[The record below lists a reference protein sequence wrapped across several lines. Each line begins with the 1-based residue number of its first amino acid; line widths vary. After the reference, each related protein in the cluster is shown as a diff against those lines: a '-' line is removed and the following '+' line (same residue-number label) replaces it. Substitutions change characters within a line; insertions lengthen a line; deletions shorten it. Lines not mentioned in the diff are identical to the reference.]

1 MRISSVNIIKNTDKM
16 KIKLLII
23 LAILFSINLNAQKR
37 DYSIE
42 YETHKVGVFN
52 PEWECFQSLNP
63 QKYEHLT
70 GYFREELA
78 KIILDKVRKKEI
90 KIYDNRKRELS
101 LDSVINRII
110 IFEKQ
115 QGKTLN
121 KNNALTYIIPYIS
134 AYDFEEAV
142 TYNYKD
148 LTIEKQIIAYQPY
161 IVHYKSFGE
170 NCDDSIQMPLFWIFP
185 KDTIKQENKNTTTPP
200 IFSIADTIL
209 SILELKY
216 PVKMPLTLSIFDNVQ
231 GKKIPLL
238 HSDGSNFVSPKEID
252 DLFVLKSIASIYD
265 EQTGKD
271 SVINTYSDILPEDI
285 SAIRIAEN
293 WSIDPSTLMIK
304 KQVQYFLPLYLYDE
318 KTFKQLGVRITC
330 KKN

>member
-1 MRISSVNIIKNTDKM
+1 MDMIKREKEM
-16 KIKLLII
+16 KTKLLII
-23 LAILFSINLNAQKR
+23 LSVLFSIGLNAQKS

-52 PEWECFQSLNP
+52 PEWECFQSLNH

-78 KIILDKVRKKEI
+78 KIILDKVKNKEI
-90 KIYDNRKRELS
+90 KIYDNRKREIN
-101 LDSVINRII
+101 LDSVINRVIA
-110 IFEKQ
+110 FEKK

-142 TYNYKD
+142 KYNYKD
-148 LTIEKQIIAYQPY
+148 LTIDKQIIAYQPY

-170 NCDDSIQMPLFWIFP
+170 NCDDTIQMPLFWIFP
-185 KDTIKQENKNTTTPP
+185 KDTAKQVSKNTINTP
-200 IFSIADTIL
+200 IFSIPDTIL
-209 SILELKY
+209 SVLELKY

-252 DLFVLKSIASIYD
+252 DLFVLKSTASIYD
-265 EQTGKD
+265 EETGRD
-271 SVINTYSDILPEDI
+271 SVINTYSDLLPEDI
-285 SAIRIAEN
+285 TAIRIAEN
-293 WSIDPSTLMIK
+293 WSIDPTTLMIK
-304 KQVQYFLPLYLYDE
+304 KKVRYFLPLYPYDE

-330 KKN
+330 KEN